1 MGQDTGHEDGHGAP
15 AWVWSKGRGGGTHGH
30 HHRHGHDTDGQHL
43 DGARRRWEPPQD
55 GTDQHRSTGPQG
67 CRAPMAADGRR

>member
-1 MGQDTGHEDGHGAP
+1 MGAAADSLDRLDRLDQPGPITGTAGRRMADGMPG
-15 AWVWSKGRGGGTHGH
+15 
-30 HHRHGHDTDGQHL
+30 DG
-43 DGARRRWEPPQD
+43 EPPQD